1 FGLAFFYKVTRL
13 YFNYTLFKCTTAYL
27 REDLSQAE
35 SIDEYSRQSCFTGC
49 SSNQIFW
56 LLFFGLIILAIGG
69 FIYRSKI
76 QK

>member
-1 FGLAFFYKVTRL
+1 MDNPAVKFYEDLR
-13 YFNYTLFKCTTAYL
+13 YL
-27 REDLSQAE
+27 QEDLSHAE
-35 SIDEYSRQSCFTGC
+35 SIDEYTRQSCLSGC